1 MIRGSDSLVNHQ
13 INMAGKGSSAQVYCR
28 EHPDAAL
35 IEDYHA
41 GDMICQECGLVVGDR
56 VIDVGSEWRTFSN
69 DKNTK
74 DASRV
79 GAAENSL
86 LDGGDLSTMIAAVPG
101 GGKDMVDEFGKPMY
115 RNRRTMNSSDRALL
129 NAFREINQM
138 ADRLNLPKMI
148 ADRGN
153 TLFKQVHE
161 GKSLKGRSNDAIA
174 SACMYIACRQEGVP
188 RTFKEICAVSKIS
201 KKEIGRVFKLILK
214 TLETNVELITTGDFM
229 SRFCSNLQLPSSV
242 QKGATYIARKAVD
255 MDLVPGRSPISVA
268 AAAIYMAS
276 QASSDKKSQKEIGD
290 IAGVA
295 EVTIRQSYKLMYP
308 KALQLFPDDFKFA
321 TPIEQLPM
329 Q

>member
-1 MIRGSDSLVNHQ
+1 
-13 INMAGKGSSAQVYCR
+13 
-28 EHPDAAL
+28 
-35 IEDYHA
+35 
-41 GDMICQECGLVVGDR
+41 MICPECGLVVGDR
-56 VIDVGSEWRTFSN
+56 VVDVGSEWRTFSN

-79 GAAENSL
+79 GAAENQL
-86 LDGGDLSTMIAAVPG
+86 LDGGDLSTIIGTGMP
-101 GGKDMVDEFGKPMY
+101 GGKDLVDEFGKPMY
-115 RNRRTMNSSDRALL
+115 RNRRTMNSSDRTLL

-214 TLETNVELITTGDFM
+214 TLETNVDLITTGDFM
-229 SRFCSNLQLPSSV
+229 SRFCSNLQLPNHV
-242 QKGATYIARKAVD
+242 QKGATHIARKAVD

-276 QASSDKKSQKEIGD
+276 QASEEKKTQREIGD

-295 EVTIRQSYKLMYP
+295 DVTIRQSYKLMYP
-308 KALQLFPDDFKFA
+308 QAHKLFPEDFKFF
-321 TPIEQLPM
+321 TPIEHLPT